1 MMKRCVLVVALF
13 GVVTVGAAESKAKS
27 ELVASLELASFAD
40 VQQKVT
46 TLGTMINNPI
56 VPMMLL
62 TTGQQQLIKQYGQ
75 MRANAP
81 FTWMVYA
88 SAPSKEAKAVADD
101 FETVLVY
108 PSADRPA
115 TMLMKHPGATK
126 DADGT
131 LHLLANED
139 NPEDRFVAFTA
150 DGMFCAYAESAAFAR
165 RAIADFARVQ
175 TARRQR
181 AEKSLLRATVES
193 NGLALIAAWQEH
205 IAQEQAASSKASSK
219 EGSLQGFLALQEAQQ
234 KRQMEKLLN
243 FASIELSLDLN
254 EKGLDLN
261 GCARAKPGVKA
272 SSAAGFGL
280 PAGAFDMVPDGAPL
294 FFASNPLIQ
303 SGWANEGEFRAD
315 LKVCVDLV
323 AASVAKA
330 KQDKDGKKYGKL
342 LDGLLKIVQDVCAQA
357 PYPSASDWGVGALAF
372 GPKREPYLVVAGEQA
387 GAVQSKQISDKAM
400 DGLVAAC
407 EEQWPGNGIM
417 VKKADGVWT
426 FDWSRILDLAVAESG
441 AQDAKKEI
449 AQAKKTVAAVLG
461 GPASELS
468 YGCQGTRVFSR
479 FAPVGFVPPAPVK
492 KSGEARFAA
501 ALPESAKDR
510 PACAFYLSLY
520 SMAREAVL
528 PIMASTVNKKDA
540 DQWKAMIQSMAPAA
554 PNSALVGAAWLRKDG
569 SLSGVLRI
577 TADELK
583 NFGAAFNAF
592 TAASMSSALGDE

>member
-1 MMKRCVLVVALF
+1 MMKRCALMVALF
-13 GVVTVGAAESKAKS
+13 GVVAVGAAESKAKS
-27 ELVASLELASFAD
+27 ELVASLELASFAE

-46 TLGTMINNPI
+46 GLGTMINNPI

-62 TTGQQQLIKQYGQ
+62 TTGQQQFIKQYGQ

-88 SAPSKEAKAVADD
+88 SMPSKEAKSAADD

-108 PSADRPA
+108 PSSDKPA

-139 NPEDRFVAFTA
+139 NPNDRFVAFTP
-150 DGMFCAYAESAAFAR
+150 DGMFCAYAEKAAFAR

-175 TARRQR
+175 TARKQR
-181 AEKSLLRATVES
+181 KAKPLLHATVES
-193 NGLALIAAWQEH
+193 NGLALIAAWQKYV
-205 IAQEQAASSKASSK
+205 AQEQTASLK

-234 KRQMEKLLN
+234 KRQMEKLLS

-254 EKGLDLN
+254 ETGLDVN
-261 GCARAKPGVKA
+261 GFARAKPDVKV
-272 SSAAGFGL
+272 SPAAGFGL
-280 PAGAFDMVPDGAPL
+280 PAGAFDVVPDGAPL
-294 FFASNPLIQ
+294 FFASNPQIQ
-303 SGWANEGEFRAD
+303 SGWSNEDEFRAD
-315 LKVCVDLV
+315 LKVFADLV
-323 AASVAKA
+323 ATSVAKA

-342 LDGLLKIVQDVCAQA
+342 LDSLQKIVQDICAQA

-372 GPKREPYLVVAGEQA
+372 GPKREPYLVTVGEQA
-387 GAVQSKQISDKAM
+387 AAAQSKQVGDKAL
-400 DGLVAAC
+400 DGLVAAF

-417 VKKADGVWT
+417 AKKSDGVWT
-426 FDWSRILDLAVAESG
+426 FNWSRILDLAATESG

-461 GPASELS
+461 GTANELS
-468 YGCQGTRVFSR
+468 YGCQGARVFSR

-528 PIMASTVNKKDA
+528 PIMASTANKKDA

-569 SLSGVLRI
+569 SLSGILRI

-592 TAASMSSALGDE
+592 TAATMSSALGEE